1 MTAGLLS
8 AEGVV
13 GLAVALGCGLLVG
26 LERER
31 RKGSGPQREAAG
43 IRTFAVVALTG
54 ALAQVLEVTGLVVA
68 GALLVA
74 ALTALAYARSRSR
87 DPGLTTEIALFA
99 TYLIGVQ
106 APGQPALAAACG
118 VALAVLLA
126 ARDRLHRLATV
137 LLSEQELHDGLLLAA
152 LVLIALP
159 LLPAG
164 PQPWAAGLDIHRLLV
179 LLVLILGVQAAGH
192 VALRAFGARGGL
204 PLAGFLSGFVSSTA
218 TVATLGRRA
227 RAEPALLGPF
237 AAAAGLSGTAT
248 WVLAGLICAA
258 SAPQATPAL
267 LPMLA
272 AGAVVPLAA
281 AAWALRVPAATPP
294 AQVLPPSARPLRPR
308 EALTVAAL
316 LAGVS
321 AAVSL
326 AQQGFGPAGLW
337 SGAALAALGDA
348 HAAVAAL
355 ATLAGQ
361 DRLAAPDLALGVLVA
376 IGVNTVMRVG
386 VAQVAGGTA
395 YALRVA
401 VGLVPSLAVAG
412 AVAAGSGALPA

>member
-31 RKGSGPQREAAG
+31 RKGRGPQREAAG
-43 IRTFAVVALTG
+43 IRTFTVVALTG
-54 ALAQVLEVTGLVVA
+54 ALAQVLDVTGLVVA

-74 ALTALAYARSRSR
+74 VLTALAYARSRSQ

-106 APGQPALAAACG
+106 APAQPALAAACG

-164 PQPWAAGLDIHRLLV
+164 PQPWAVGLDIRRLLA

-227 RAEPALLGPF
+227 RTEPTLLGPL
-237 AAAAGLSGTAT
+237 AAAASLSGTAT

-272 AGAVVPLAA
+272 AGAAAPLAA
-281 AAWALRVPAATPP
+281 AAWALRAPTAAPP
-294 AQVLPPSARPLRPR
+294 AQVLPASARPLRPR
-308 EALTVAAL
+308 EAMTVAAL

-326 AQQGFGPAGLW
+326 AQQAFGPAGVW

-355 ATLAGQ
+355 ATLTGQ
-361 DRLAAPDLALGVLVA
+361 ARLGVPDLALGVLVA
-376 IGVNTVMRVG
+376 IGANTVTRVV
-386 VAQVAGGTA
+386 VAQVAGGRA
-395 YALRVA
+395 YAMRMA
-401 VGLVPSLAVAG
+401 AGLVPSLLVAG
-412 AVAAGSGALPA
+412 AVAAGSGAVPA